1 MAQYI
6 PILNLVLN
14 VMLLPL
20 LAMQWRTRVD
30 LATANAT
37 IAALSGKFDVADREI
52 KQLRQRMHDAL
63 NYIAEIKAILN
74 MRKVD
79 RK

>member
-1 MAQYI
+1 MSEYI
-6 PILNLVLN
+6 PVLNLVLN
-14 VMLLPL
+14 VLLIPL
-20 LAMQWRTRVD
+20 LAMQWRTRVE

-37 IAALSGKFDVADREI
+37 ITSLSAKLDVADGEI

-74 MRKVD
+74 MRKKE
-79 RK
+79 RP